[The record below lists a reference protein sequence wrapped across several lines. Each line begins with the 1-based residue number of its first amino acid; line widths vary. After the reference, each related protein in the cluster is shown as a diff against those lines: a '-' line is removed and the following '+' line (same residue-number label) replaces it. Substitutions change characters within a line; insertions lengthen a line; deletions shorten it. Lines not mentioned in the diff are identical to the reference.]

1 MQNFPSFS
9 GGDNR
14 SVILVVD
21 FYQMTSRSESPNLLV
36 RQVLINSYLLIISHL
51 MIDHL
56 TDNSLSLDN
65 SRLTTRNLSIT

>member
-1 MQNFPSFS
+1 MQSFSSFS